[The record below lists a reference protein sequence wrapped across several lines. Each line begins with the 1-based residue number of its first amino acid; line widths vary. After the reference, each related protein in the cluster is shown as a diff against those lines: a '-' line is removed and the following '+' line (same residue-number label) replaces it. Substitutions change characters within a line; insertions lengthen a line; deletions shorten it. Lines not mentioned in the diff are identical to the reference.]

1 MKLLLIFTILLTQTV
16 FAQQRLIMVGGGK
29 RTPDVLTKIVEWSG
43 GEKNKLLIITWA
55 SGEPEASL
63 ESIKKD
69 FAAVSKI
76 DLVPAPFSP
85 LNEEKKAKLIQQ
97 LQSAN
102 GIFFTGGDQNRIM
115 EVLKDAELFEL
126 FRQKYKEGVLMSG
139 TSAGTAIMSEV
150 MITGE
155 GDIKVIDGEKIETK
169 KGLGFLTSSIVDQHF
184 IKRQRQNRLISL
196 IFKHPNL
203 LGIGIDENTAL
214 LVENNRK
221 ASVLG
226 ESKVMVF
233 QKLKPKNE
241 MKFTIL
247 EKGKTFDLNKL
258 K

>member
-1 MKLLLIFTILLTQTV
+1 MLF
-16 FAQQRLIMVGGGK
+16 RS

-150 MITGE
+150 I
-155 GDIKVIDGEKIETK
+155 
-169 KGLGFLTSSIVDQHF
+169 
-184 IKRQRQNRLISL
+184 
-196 IFKHPNL
+196 
-203 LGIGIDENTAL
+203 
-214 LVENNRK
+214 
-221 ASVLG
+221 
-226 ESKVMVF
+226 
-233 QKLKPKNE
+233 
-241 MKFTIL
+241 
-247 EKGKTFDLNKL
+247 
-258 K
+258 